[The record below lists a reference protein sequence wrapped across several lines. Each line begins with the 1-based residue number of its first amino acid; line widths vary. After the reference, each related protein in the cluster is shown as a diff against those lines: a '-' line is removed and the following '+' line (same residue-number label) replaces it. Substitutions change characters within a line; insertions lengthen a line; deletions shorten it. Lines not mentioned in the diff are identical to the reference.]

1 MEPWLRVAD
10 VAEILG
16 CSKDT
21 ARARMKE
28 MPDVIN
34 VGTKKRLQ
42 LMVPQHGLED
52 WLRNHR
58 MDKRTEH
65 RAVPAVRRVKVPK
78 STSGRMARMDRRTGK
93 LVAV

>member
-34 VGTKKRLQ
+34 VGTTNEKYKKNYSRFQNLNIFSINANI
-42 LMVPQHGLED
+42 V
-52 WLRNHR
+52 
-58 MDKRTEH
+58 
-65 RAVPAVRRVKVPK
+65 
-78 STSGRMARMDRRTGK
+78 
-93 LVAV
+93 